1 MRAVQ
6 PVAMQVMWWPQ
17 LRLWQIV
24 HIAYL
29 QRERTP
35 GAHLGG
41 RTALRDDAFRALFT
55 CQLALN
61 STSIFAKASPTDL
74 EPFNPCCADL
84 LPETPQKTT
93 KYYFTRRA
101 RHRRC
106 TLASPSFSRACICSF
121 KASGRRALQAS
132 SANPTPICQTTRRP
146 TRLLTVGIVVCAHTA
161 RISDVIHVL
170 DRTYYGRI
178 IAILHAHV

>member
-55 CQLALN
+55 CQLAHTQQHIDLRQVEVLPTLN
-61 STSIFAKASPTDL
+61 PLTLVVQIFCQRHHQ
-74 EPFNPCCADL
+74 NL
-84 LPETPQKTT
+84 LPDEPDTAGCWLFPQL
-93 KYYFTRRA
+93 
-101 RHRRC
+101 
-106 TLASPSFSRACICSF
+106 LACMQ
-121 KASGRRALQAS
+121 L
-132 SANPTPICQTTRRP
+132 
-146 TRLLTVGIVVCAHTA
+146 
-161 RISDVIHVL
+161 
-170 DRTYYGRI
+170 
-178 IAILHAHV
+178 